1 MYIDGQKKVE
11 LQDRI
16 SLYLDHQ
23 MTSDEESEF
32 AKNVSEN
39 PEIKK
44 WVETEKKFK
53 TLLVNGILRPSVS
66 DELIKKIHD
75 NLQVYQT
82 YSPEKN

>member
-1 MYIDGQKKVE
+1 MYIDRQKKGD

-32 AKNVSEN
+32 TKNVQDN

-44 WVETEKKFK
+44 WIETEKKFK
-53 TLLVNGILRPSVS
+53 TLLVNGIIRPSVS

-75 NLQVYQT
+75 NVQVFQT
-82 YSPEKN
+82 SSPEKN